1 MRSSATAT
9 ASARRKAG
17 SIVMTVPP
25 WRIRSAANAV
35 SDAVGERD
43 RRAVLGGDL
52 DLVKSGPAPLL
63 LLPPLGDQRRVRRH
77 RVEERDRD
85 VERDRRLAVGIARGA
100 EGDVGEGEDDAAVRV
115 ALEVHHVRLEP
126 EAHAAVATAQV
137 EVLDAEDRK
146 STRLNSSHSQISYAV
161 FCLKKNNQYDPGSPV
176 SPGGE
181 TWPDWPLTRWF
192 SRSA

>member
-52 DLVKSGPAPLL
+52 DLVESGPAPLL
-63 LLPPLGDQRRVRRH
+63 LLPPLGDQPRVRRH
-77 RVEERDRD
+77 RLEERDRD
-85 VERDRRLAVGIARGA
+85 GDRDRPLAVGVPRCAG
-100 EGDVGEGEDDAAVRV
+100 GDAGEGEDDVAV
-115 ALEVHHVRLEP
+115 ALAWDVHRDTVDATEI
-126 EAHAAVATAQV
+126 AAAAT
-137 EVLDAEDRK
+137 E
-146 STRLNSSHSQISYAV
+146 
-161 FCLKKNNQYDPGSPV
+161 
-176 SPGGE
+176 
-181 TWPDWPLTRWF
+181 
-192 SRSA
+192 

>member
-9 ASARRKAG
+9 ASARRNAG

-43 RRAVLGGDL
+43 RRAALGGDL
-52 DLVKSGPAPLL
+52 DLVEPGPPSLL
-63 LLPPLGDQRRVRRH
+63 LLPPLRDQRRVRLH

-85 VERDRRLAVGIARGA
+85 VQRDGRVAGGVARGA
-100 EGDVGEGEDDAAVRV
+100 EGDVGEGEDDAAVRI

-126 EAHAAVATAQV
+126 EA
-137 EVLDAEDRK
+137 
-146 STRLNSSHSQISYAV
+146 
-161 FCLKKNNQYDPGSPV
+161 
-176 SPGGE
+176 
-181 TWPDWPLTRWF
+181 
-192 SRSA
+192 

>member
-43 RRAVLGGDL
+43 RR
-52 DLVKSGPAPLL
+52 
-63 LLPPLGDQRRVRRH
+63 
-77 RVEERDRD
+77 
-85 VERDRRLAVGIARGA
+85 LAVGIARGA
-100 EGDVGEGEDDAAVRV
+100 EGDVSEGEDDAAVRV

-137 EVLDAEDRK
+137 EVMDAERGGPGILLDALPELGADLGVVRRAH
-146 STRLNSSHSQISYAV
+146 RLPCYN
-161 FCLKKNNQYDPGSPV
+161 LSP
-176 SPGGE
+176 
-181 TWPDWPLTRWF
+181 
-192 SRSA
+192 

>member
-52 DLVKSGPAPLL
+52 DLVDA
-63 LLPPLGDQRRVRRH
+63 LPELGADLGGVRRAH
-77 RVEERDRD
+77 RLPWYNLSADQDCPGHAATASVVARVEH
-85 VERDRRLAVGIARGA
+85 
-100 EGDVGEGEDDAAVRV
+100 V
-115 ALEVHHVRLEP
+115 AQ
-126 EAHAAVATAQV
+126 AVAGQ
-137 EVLDAEDRK
+137 
-146 STRLNSSHSQISYAV
+146 
-161 FCLKKNNQYDPGSPV
+161 
-176 SPGGE
+176 
-181 TWPDWPLTRWF
+181 
-192 SRSA
+192 